1 MDQTP
6 NLALPYIMAA
16 QAQKHITHNEAIR
29 ALDAIVQLMV
39 LDRDLTAPPG
49 TPADGDRY
57 IVAPSA
63 TGEWAGHDLEIAAYQ
78 DGAWAYY
85 VPGEGWLVWI
95 ADEDIAV
102 AWDGAA
108 WSALSSGGGGT
119 SDHGALT
126 GLGDD
131 DHPQYHNDARGDA
144 RYTAINPTTLGVN
157 ATADATNKFAVAS
170 DATLFNNNGA
180 GHQQKINKSAAGDTA
195 SQLYQ
200 TGFSGRAEI
209 GLTGDDDFHFK
220 VSPDGSS
227 WVEAMKID
235 KTTGAV
241 THLAGARHTFGHDAT
256 NAGLNMVPVA
266 GDPSSLSDGDI
277 WYNST
282 TGKFRKREGG
292 ATSDLGAGNP
302 APTRQIFIA
311 SGTWN
316 KPAGCTRVRVRVVG
330 GGGVGG
336 GAVATGAGQCSA
348 GAGGGGGGLA
358 DEEIDVTGTSSE
370 TVTVGAGGAGAAGA
384 VGGNGGTSSFGAF
397 CSATGGTGGS
407 ISTAGA
413 SDSGTAGRNGGSG
426 SGGDFNLYGQGSE
439 AGWRLGGT
447 FAAGGM
453 GGTSGGGFGGGAR
466 GGMAG
471 SGSSVA
477 GLSGGNYGGG
487 GSGGANGNS
496 QAAVAGGNGADGIVI
511 VDEFYD

>member
-29 ALDAIVQLMV
+29 ALDSLVQLMV

-49 TPADGDRY
+49 APADGDRY

-85 VPGEGWLVWI
+85 VPGEGWLLWI

-102 AWDGAA
+102 AWDGTA

-126 GLGDD
+126 GLSDD
-131 DHPQYHNDARGDA
+131 DHTQYHNDARGDA
-144 RYTAINPTTLGVN
+144 RYTPINPTTLGVN
-157 ATADATNKFAVAS
+157 ATPDATNKFAVAS

-180 GHQQKINKSAAGDTA
+180 GHQQKINKNAAGDTA

-227 WVEAMKID
+227 WVESMKID

-256 NAGLNMVPVA
+256 NAGFNMVPAA
-266 GDPSSLSDGDI
+266 GDPSSPSNGDV

-282 TGKFRKREGG
+282 TGKFRKRQGG
-292 ATSDLGAGNP
+292 ATSDLGTGSP
-302 APTRQIFIA
+302 APTRQIFTA
-311 SGTWN
+311 SGTWT
-316 KPAGCTRVRVRVVG
+316 KPAGCTRVRVRVVAG
-330 GGGVGG
+330 GGAGG

-358 DEEIDVTGTSSE
+358 DEVIDVTSTSSE
-370 TVTVGAGGAGAAGA
+370 TVTVGAGGAGVAGTS
-384 VGGNGGTSSFGAF
+384 GGAGGSSSFGAF
-397 CSATGGTGGS
+397 CSATGG
-407 ISTAGA
+407 
-413 SDSGTAGRNGGSG
+413 NGGSASTASSNDGGVG
-426 SGGDFNLYGQGSE
+426 SGAGGNGTGGDINCSGQAGE
-439 AGWRLGGT
+439 TGWRIGGN
-447 FAAGGM
+447 FAQGGM
-453 GGTSGGGFGGGAR
+453 GGMSAGAFGGGAR
-466 GGMAG
+466 GPTAG
-471 SGSSVA
+471 SGGSAA
-477 GLSGGNYGGG
+477 GANADGYGAG
-487 GSGGANGNS
+487 GSGAANGNS
-496 QAAVAGGNGADGIVI
+496 KAAVAGGDGSDGIVI